1 VLYARGPDRTARAL
15 ACVVLSAGLWT
26 FANVWADVAL
36 TERGV
41 IFWSGMA
48 VIGILCFTTSFLAF
62 VASFTTAHQRPIFTW
77 RLVVALPTL
86 ALAPFAFSRLST
98 VEVFILYTRPAQITL
113 GLLYIPVVIFYY
125 GSIGL
130 AYAKLWRYAQSATA
144 TVRAQVLYIVLG
156 TSLTVLGSA
165 VFSIILP
172 VVFDDLRFYSVGSLA
187 TIGMLGAIS
196 YAILRHRLLDI
207 RVAIQ
212 RGIIYTTLLTGSWG
226 FIC

>member
-1 VLYARGPDRTARAL
+1 
-15 ACVVLSAGLWT
+15 
-26 FANVWADVAL
+26 
-36 TERGV
+36 
-41 IFWSGMA
+41 

-62 VASFTTAHQRPIFTW
+62 VASFTRAHQRPISRW
-77 RLVVALPTL
+77 RLVVFALPAL